1 MLHVLHK
8 VCSQSSLSVRFSES
22 ERLIWLAIDSNSVEG
37 CPCHASLHDIVQV
50 PKIFKHFLSLSP
62 FLHEPKKVRA
72 GYIVE
77 TLHSPE
83 RDRGGGG
90 VSSRP
95 SSVHY

>member
-8 VCSQSSLSVRFSES
+8 VCSRSSLNVRFSES

-37 CPCHASLHDIVQV
+37 CLASLHDIVQV

-62 FLHEPKKVRA
+62 FLHEPKEVRA

-83 RDRGGGG
+83 RDCGGG
-90 VSSRP
+90 V
-95 SSVHY
+95 